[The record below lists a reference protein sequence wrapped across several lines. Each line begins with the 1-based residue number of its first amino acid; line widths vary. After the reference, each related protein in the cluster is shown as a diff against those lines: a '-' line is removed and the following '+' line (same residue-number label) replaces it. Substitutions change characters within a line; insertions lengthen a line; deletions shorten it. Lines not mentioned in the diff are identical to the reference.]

1 MPTIETAGA
10 LIPGTIDTPL
20 DVRSRV
26 AALTDVA
33 DIANPVLG
41 GIFYCVATGRHYKI
55 TALKSKV
62 IGALTVA
69 NAGIDSYEELCP
81 AASANEAVRTL
92 ILSRPAVDDPL
103 YLKLYVSGTGTTAN
117 MTSVADTTTAAGRA
131 LVKVYAVS
139 EGTGA
144 WEPFPADGL
153 TVDYAG
159 APVKIDLFGVS
170 GLPGY
175 IFYRWETANGSD
187 RDYAS
192 MFFPSSV
199 AAAPSGGF
207 SDADGTDGHTP
218 TIGANGH
225 WFING
230 VDTGK
235 AATGVGG
242 NVVLS
247 PTPPAEPYDGMIWC
261 RVENAADAA
270 YINVNA
276 LTVVE
281 SSAAPVDP
289 ADGTIWVPAQ
299 SD

>member
-10 LIPGTIDTPL
+10 LLPGQTDTPL

-69 NAGIDSYEELCP
+69 DAAVDSYEELCP
-81 AASANEAVRTL
+81 PVLANEAVTTL
-92 ILSRPAVDDPL
+92 TLSRPAVDDPL
-103 YLKLYVSGTGTTAN
+103 FLKLYVSATGSTAN
-117 MTSVADTTTAAGRA
+117 MISIADTSTTAGRA
-131 LVKVYAVS
+131 LAKVYAVS
-139 EGTGA
+139 EGTGT
-144 WEPFPADGL
+144 WEALPATGL
-153 TVDYAG
+153 TADYAG
-159 APVKIDLFGVS
+159 APVKIDLSGVS

-187 RDYAS
+187 RDYES
-192 MFFPSSV
+192 MFFPSTG
-199 AAAPSGGF
+199 AAAASGGF
-207 SDADGTDGHTP
+207 SGADGKDGADGHTP

-230 VDTGK
+230 VDTGE

-261 RVENAADAA
+261 RVENAADAT
-270 YINVNA
+270 YINVNE

-281 SSAAPVDP
+281 SSAAPANP
-289 ADGTIWVPAQ
+289 ADGTIWIPA
-299 SD
+299 